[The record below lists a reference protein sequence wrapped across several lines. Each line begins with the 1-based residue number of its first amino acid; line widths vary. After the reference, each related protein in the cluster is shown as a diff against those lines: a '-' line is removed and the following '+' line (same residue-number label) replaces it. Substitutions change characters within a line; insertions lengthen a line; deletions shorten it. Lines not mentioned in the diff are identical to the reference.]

1 MLRAELGIPEEEMV
15 IAGMSLG
22 YADNDLPENNM
33 KLHKLEL
40 DEFTSFIED

>member
-1 MLRAELGIPEEEMV
+1 MV

-22 YADNDLPENNM
+22 FADNSLPENNM

-40 DEFTSFIED
+40 DEFTTFIDD